1 MTAVM
6 AIMMFLTVLAAAAG
20 LSLSAG
26 AARIEGQI
34 GNRITVQIAD
44 EFITLGQVLKL
55 ANVVDDGAIAREV
68 IQAGD
73 VTLDAEVCTQR
84 GRKVRPGQVVGTPV
98 GEILVERG

>member
-1 MTAVM
+1 M
-6 AIMMFLTVLAAAAG
+6 
-20 LSLSAG
+20 SDQ
-26 AARIEGQI
+26 QI
-34 GNRITVQIAD
+34 SVTIRD

-73 VTLDAEVCTQR
+73 VTVDGEVCTQR

-98 GEILVERG
+98 GQIVVENE

>member
-1 MTAVM
+1 MS
-6 AIMMFLTVLAAAAG
+6 AA
-20 LSLSAG
+20 
-26 AARIEGQI
+26 QD
-34 GNRITVQIAD
+34 RITVTITD

-73 VTLDAEVCTQR
+73 VTLQGETCTQR
-84 GRKVRPGQVVGTPV
+84 GRKVRPGEVVGTPV

>member
-1 MTAVM
+1 MS
-6 AIMMFLTVLAAAAG
+6 AAAD
-20 LSLSAG
+20 
-26 AARIEGQI
+26 
-34 GNRITVQIAD
+34 RITVQIAD

-68 IQAGD
+68 IQAGY

-98 GEILVERG
+98 GEILVERD